1 MESEKIDLFNN
12 DSFNECMKH
21 AKSWEETEGTYYTNI
36 LCCKVILS
44 NGKNNKSTIDK
55 SFENIKKFVTNSI
68 TDLYD
73 NIESDLCVLPKGH
86 SCKCSNTINI
96 FNKLPETTITKIKTA
111 IYSTPGN
118 DDYIFK
124 NRSNRLFP
132 IKLTD
137 SFQRKIKDK
146 KIKLSCAIPLK
157 DSTTPLMQASAYLDY
172 ITFVMS
178 IKEVNE
184 KYITWTDIIPFL
196 LKHKE
201 ELINRFKLKNKR
213 LFNDEG
219 FTICP
224 VTGYEITLEDIAKD
238 TRIENGPNDIQLGH
252 CDIRNENSFTI
263 RGFNICLMTREGNR
277 LVGDTSFFD
286 DSWIK
291 KLEVIVKFHNL
302 SI

>member
-1 MESEKIDLFNN
+1 
-12 DSFNECMKH
+12 
-21 AKSWEETEGTYYTNI
+21 
-36 LCCKVILS
+36 
-44 NGKNNKSTIDK
+44 
-55 SFENIKKFVTNSI
+55 
-68 TDLYD
+68 
-73 NIESDLCVLPKGH
+73 
-86 SCKCSNTINI
+86 
-96 FNKLPETTITKIKTA
+96 LPETTITKIKTA

-184 KYITWTDIIPFL
+184 KYITWTNIIPFL